1 VNGRATNEIAGVPM
15 TTRLV
20 IGYALRVL
28 LMAGGAFAVWWMIHN
43 SERNVRRR
51 KRHARRAGRK
61 PGKSPDG
68 EVDGDESDELG

>member
-1 VNGRATNEIAGVPM
+1 M

-20 IGYALRVL
+20 IGYTLLVL
-28 LMAGGAFAVWWMIHN
+28 LMAGSAFAVWRMSHN